1 VTPAVLWG
9 PRLFLDLTSPFRPG
23 VGLVGLDVRAGIE
36 RANRDNVAGT
46 TGHADFTLTVGVLE
60 VCPLRLAALE
70 FSFLPCA
77 RLEAGELDGAGID
90 ILPTREARRGWLS
103 GALLGRAGWTPL
115 RPISIELEGGAQAP
129 FIRDHFLFLPE
140 QPYYTPPAVSG
151 IVGASVVATFL

>member
-1 VTPAVLWG
+1 MCV
-9 PRLFLDLTSPFRPG
+9 
-23 VGLVGLDVRAGIE
+23 
-36 RANRDNVAGT
+36 
-46 TGHADFTLTVGVLE
+46 
-60 VCPLRLAALE
+60 LRLVALQ

-90 ILPTREARRGWLS
+90 ILPTREARRGWLA
-103 GALLGRAGWTPL
+103 GALVGRAGWTPL
-115 RPISIELEGGAQAP
+115 RPISVQLEGGAQAP